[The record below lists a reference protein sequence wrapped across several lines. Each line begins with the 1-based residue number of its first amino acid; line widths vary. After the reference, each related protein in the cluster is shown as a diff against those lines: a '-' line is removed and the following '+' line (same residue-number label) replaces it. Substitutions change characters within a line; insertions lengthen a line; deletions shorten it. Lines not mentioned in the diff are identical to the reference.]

1 MMGDKRRCIDKTRE
15 AAITPQFDS
24 AWRFSESLAAV
35 KVGHR
40 WGYID
45 KTGKIAIS
53 TIFDDAGL
61 FSQGLA
67 AVMIRGR

>member
-1 MMGDKRRCIDKTRE
+1 MGDKWGYIDRTGQ
-15 AAITPQFDS
+15 AVISPQFES
-24 AWRFSESLAAV
+24 AWRFSEGLGAV

-45 KTGKIAIS
+45 RTGKIVIK

-67 AVMIRGR
+67 GVMIRNR